1 MDAVGRLRRRAAA
14 FAHAWRVVRHDVDN
28 EIADVAEDIE
38 YRWPTVLAW
47 AASGAVIVVGLSRL
61 LLLLTVGAH
70 SAIAVAGVGLVCVV
84 SAACVSGL
92 AWIDWRTR
100 RRGEEQGVQF
110 VVGAGVSLIT
120 IGVCIEAF
128 AGVTTVLWN
137 GDLITGSA
145 RIEPMLWRSEV
156 YYLWHLVNWI
166 PLLHIV
172 EGVEWREPEL
182 FGDPIS
188 GALLLGLKVLLLAP
202 LLRIAI
208 GAYRWVTASL
218 LEEES
223 KGLQRRAL
231 RAIAGED
238 QAQAPG
244 HPTGEETTRIR
255 WPAVVLL
262 AASPVIAAALLPLI
276 FEPGHGL
283 DGWWTQRVHGTRFAF
298 LRTAP
303 QWISV
308 VALVGII
315 GSVTGELWSSYLWV
329 RDRRALMQAIVSY
342 AALVGLALVAA
353 AALTL
358 TLLHVGIAAVRP
370 EVPAGEQVRAALEA
384 HLWHLADAPAWD
396 LPRTLHWNLS
406 YDFIDRWSAGALLVS
421 RLFLVAV
428 LIVPVAQAVISF
440 VHFRTR
446 RPVAPTDLDAVA
458 RFARRFQDAR
468 TAIDRAADAP
478 GMIEPAD
485 PLALGGIHLGNAAI
499 YAAGLLTDELESVR
513 QLFGA
518 GEVTR
523 HADAAVG
530 TLLRRLDAGW
540 ALERAVFPHEID
552 AAKRDFRRLRDDEQ
566 RRYDQY
572 RVAARSALTRSARA
586 V

>member
-1 MDAVGRLRRRAAA
+1 MDAVGRLRRRATA
-14 FAHAWRVVRHDVDN
+14 FAHAWRLVRQDVDDG
-28 EIADVAEDIE
+28 IADVAEDIE

-47 AASGAVIVVGLSRL
+47 AAGGAVIVVGLSRL
-61 LLLLTVGAH
+61 LLSLTVGAH
-70 SAIAVAGVGLVCVV
+70 AAIAVAGVGLVCVV
-84 SAACVSGL
+84 SAACVGGL
-92 AWIDWRTR
+92 GWIDWRTR
-100 RRGEEQGVQF
+100 RRGEGQGVQF

-120 IGVCIEAF
+120 IGVCVEAF

-137 GDLITGSA
+137 GGLIAGSA
-145 RIEPMLWRSEV
+145 RIEPRLWRSEV

-172 EGVEWREPEL
+172 EGVGWREPEL
-182 FGDPIS
+182 FRDPIS

-223 KGLQRRAL
+223 KGLQWRAL
-231 RAIAGED
+231 RAIAAED

-244 HPTGEETTRIR
+244 HPTGEETTRIP

-262 AASPVIAAALLPLI
+262 AASPVVAAALLPLV

-283 DGWWTQRVHGTRFAF
+283 DGWWTQRVQGTRFAF

-315 GSVTGELWSSYLWV
+315 GSVAGELWSSYLWV

-406 YDFIDRWSAGALLVS
+406 YDFIDRWNAGALLVT

-440 VHFRTR
+440 THFRTR

-478 GMIEPAD
+478 GMMVPAD
-485 PLALGGIHLGNAAI
+485 PPALGIHLGNAAR
-499 YAAGLLTDELESVR
+499 YAADLLTDELESVR

-530 TLLRRLDAGW
+530 TLLRRLNAGR
-540 ALERAVFPHEID
+540 ALEMALFPHEID
-552 AAKRDFRRLRDDEQ
+552 AAKRDFRRLRDEEQ